1 LHIQPKI
8 REETSGAAVLWQD
21 RPLAAQC
28 ERPGVPPAA
37 ALRPTSSRAA
47 SAASSGPGTGAA
59 ASRLALAREIA
70 ASTGYAQQACLN
82 AATRPGLRS
91 VCGGRAAQA
100 LRVVPGYQ
108 VDQARI
114 ADVPA
119 GLGELPATPMCC
131 SPAGCW
137 RAAWVAKPAHRW

>member
-1 LHIQPKI
+1 MHIQPKI
-8 REETSGAAVLWQD
+8 QKEAARRPVRQQD
-21 RPLAAQC
+21 GPLAARRRRQAS
-28 ERPGVPPAA
+28 G
-37 ALRPTSSRAA
+37 SRAA

-119 GLGELPATPMCC
+119 GLGDLPATPMCC

-137 RAAWVAKPAHRW
+137 RAAWVAKPAHR